1 MIPVL
6 LFIILLLIGALAA
19 VIVIWNKANV
29 LLKKYDSIDNTEAYK
44 AKCETEITNLRGQ
57 AVGLNSEIEKLKLVS
72 AAHKEKLKKYQTSLG
87 VIQSV
92 ADAKDR
98 VEQFKNELAQVQL
111 DIAAVE
117 ETAGLHEVGIYKRKF
132 DFDHPDDYK
141 RRMTELSQQQK
152 AMVKSDTACSCETE
166 WHVEGSA
173 AKGKKM
179 VNDQIKLMLRAFNG
193 ECDAAISKVR
203 HGNVDTIEKRVNKCF
218 EALNK
223 MGATKQ
229 ISINSKYVALK
240 LQELY
245 LTHEHA
251 LAKQEEKERQREIK
265 EQIREEQ
272 KAEREIEEAKKKA
285 EKEESAKEQALAE
298 ARKQL
303 LEEHGKHNDKLE
315 SLVAKLE
322 LELKDAIDRKA
333 KAIARAQLTRSGHV
347 YVLSNIGTMGEGVFK
362 IGMTRRLEPLD
373 RVKEL
378 GDASVPFPFDVHA
391 IIYSEDAPAMENAL
405 HKIFNDRRVNMVNL
419 RREYFRVSLQEIQ
432 DAVADLHG
440 LVTFKLEPDAE
451 QYRETLKIRKE
462 RLAATA

>member
-6 LFIILLLIGALAA
+6 IIIILLLLGALVA
-19 VIVIWNKANV
+19 VIVIWNNANN
-29 LLKKYDSIDNTEAYK
+29 LLKKYDAIDNTDAYK
-44 AKCETEITNLRGQ
+44 AKCEAEIANLRGQ
-57 AVGLNSEIEKLKLVS
+57 AVGINSEIEKLKLS
-72 AAHKEKLKKYQTSLG
+72 ATEHKETLKKYQASLG
-87 VIQSV
+87 TIQTV
-92 ADAKDR
+92 AEAKSR
-98 VEQFKNELAQVQL
+98 VQQFKAKLTRIQA
-111 DIAAVE
+111 DIASVE

-132 DFDHPDDYK
+132 EYDHPDDFK
-141 RRMTELSQQQK
+141 RRMPVLSQQQK
-152 AMVKSDTACSCETE
+152 AMVKDGLACSCETE

-173 AKGKKM
+173 TKGKKM
-179 VNDQIKLMLRAFNG
+179 VNEQIKLMLRAFNG
-193 ECDAAISKVR
+193 ECDAAIAKVK
-203 HGNVDTIEKRVNKCF
+203 HGNVDTVEKRINRCF

-229 ISINSKYVALK
+229 IFINSDFLALK

-285 EKEESAKEQALAE
+285 EKEEDLKEKALAT

-303 LEEHGKHNDKLE
+303 ADEHGKHNEKLE

-322 LELKDAIDRKA
+322 LELKEAIDRKS

-347 YVLSNIGTMGEGVFK
+347 YVLSNIGTMGKGGFK
-362 IGMTRRLEPLD
+362 IGMTRRLEPLE

-391 IIYSEDAPAMENAL
+391 IIYSEDAPALENAL
-405 HKIFNDRRVNMVNL
+405 HKKFNDRRVNLVNL
-419 RREYFRVSLQEIQ
+419 RREYFQVSLKEIQ
-432 DAVADLHG
+432 DAVAELHG
-440 LVTFKLEPDAE
+440 LVTFKLDPDAE
-451 QYRETLKIRKE
+451 QYRETLALRKE
-462 RLAATA
+462 SLAATA